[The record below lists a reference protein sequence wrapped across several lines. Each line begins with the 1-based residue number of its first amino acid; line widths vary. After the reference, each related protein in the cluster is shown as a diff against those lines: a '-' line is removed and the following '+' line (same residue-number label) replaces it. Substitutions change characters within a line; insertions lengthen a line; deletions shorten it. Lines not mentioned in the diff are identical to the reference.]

1 MITYE
6 LENRGKKALYE
17 VLYEKIRSDIIDGR
31 LKAGEKLPSKRAF
44 AAQCGVSVI
53 TVENAYA
60 QLCAEGFLT
69 AKARSGFYVSEVFP
83 ETGGARHVLPEKKLR
98 EDESGKD
105 EGSRAEAAS
114 CAGREDVPLFADFT
128 SNAIPPSSFPFSVWS
143 RLMRETLSEDQEKLL
158 MRSPSEGIYELRA
171 AIAEYLRQFRGFD
184 ADADRII
191 IGAGTEYLYGLLI
204 QLLDK
209 DAVIAVE
216 EPGYSKV
223 TRICEANGAAVR
235 HIPVDEQGMDEVQ
248 LRKSDAT
255 IVHLSP
261 GHHFPTGVV
270 MPIGRRLKLLEWASA
285 DPQRCIIEDD
295 YDSEFRMSGRPVPTL
310 AGIDHTDSVI
320 YMNTFSK
327 SLSQTIRISYMVLP
341 RPLMERY
348 RRNLDFYACT
358 VSNFEQYTLAKF
370 ISRGYFEKHIN
381 RMRNRYRGIRDELL
395 RGITLRGDKDQVREE
410 HAGLHFLLHV
420 KTRQSDDALMRRA
433 RENGIR
439 ISCLSSSYADRSA
452 APAHI
457 LVMNYSALPKE
468 RIDEA
473 LTRLYDCLDEKK
485 LDVQNRNI

>member
-17 VLYEKIRSDIIDGR
+17 VLYEKIRSDIIEGR
-31 LKAGEKLPSKRAF
+31 LEAGEKLPSKRAF

-53 TVENAYA
+53 TVENAYS

-69 AKARSGFYVSEVFP
+69 AKARSGFYVSAAFP
-83 ETGGARHVLPEKKLR
+83 ETGALRGVLPE
-98 EDESGKD
+98 
-105 EGSRAEAAS
+105 SRAGEHTGEGDPGRNEDAHAAS
-114 CAGREDVPLFADFT
+114 GGSDEVPLFADFT
-128 SNAIPPSSFPFSVWS
+128 SNAIPPSNFPFSVWS

-171 AIAEYLRQFRGFD
+171 AIADYLRQFRGFD

-204 QLLDK
+204 QLLGK

-223 TRICEANGAAVR
+223 TRICEANGAGVR
-235 HIPVDEQGMDEVQ
+235 HIPVDDQGMNDVL
-248 LRKSDAT
+248 LRESDAT
-255 IVHLSP
+255 VIHLSP

-270 MPIGRRLKLLEWASA
+270 MPIGRRLKLLEWASQS
-285 DPQRCIIEDD
+285 PRRCIIEDD
-295 YDSEFRMSGRPVPTL
+295 YDSEFRMIGRPVPTL
-310 AGIDHTDSVI
+310 AGIDRTDSVI

-341 RPLMERY
+341 QPLMERY

-395 RGITLRGDKDQVREE
+395 RGITERGGKTQVREE

-420 KTRQSDDALMRRA
+420 QTRLSDEALMERA
-433 RENGIR
+433 RKNGIR
-439 ISCLSSSYADRSA
+439 ISCLSSSYSDRSA
-452 APAHI
+452 APPHV
-457 LVMNYSALPKE
+457 LVMNYSALQKE
-468 RIDEA
+468 KIEEA
-473 LTRLYDCLDEKK
+473 LVRLYDCLDEKK
-485 LDVQNRNI
+485 A